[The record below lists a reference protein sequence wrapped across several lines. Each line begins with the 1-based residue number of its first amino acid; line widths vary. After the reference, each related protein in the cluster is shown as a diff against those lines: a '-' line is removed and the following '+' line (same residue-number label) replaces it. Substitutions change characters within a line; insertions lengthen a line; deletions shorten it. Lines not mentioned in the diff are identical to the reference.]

1 MQQVSGPTVEIAAR
15 QEWRPRRRSHGS
27 HSKMLAYASWAG
39 KRLPREWEWQSARRT
54 LSHTWPCPRRNTFWE
69 PDIALAQARAA
80 VCFGACSASLSVRNC
95 MYSCIPPPV
104 FAETAKWRIPG
115 RTA

>member
-15 QEWRPRRRSHGS
+15 QGMASASPVTWISLEDARVRLVGRQTAPARMEVAVRSPNTQS
-27 HSKMLAYASWAG
+27 SLA
-39 KRLPREWEWQSARRT
+39 LP
-54 LSHTWPCPRRNTFWE
+54 NTFWE

-80 VCFGACSASLSVRNC
+80 VCFSACSASLSVRNC